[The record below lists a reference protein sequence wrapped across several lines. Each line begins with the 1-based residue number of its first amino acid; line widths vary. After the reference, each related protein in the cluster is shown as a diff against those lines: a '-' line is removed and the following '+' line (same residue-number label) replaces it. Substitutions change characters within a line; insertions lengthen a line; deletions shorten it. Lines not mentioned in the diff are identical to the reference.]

1 LKSVLQFPNVL
12 GYRNPVEGIAKM
24 SRARTGWLAAFLVF
38 GAVGLPNLA
47 AAQGAPASCPQGLDR
62 GIPAPPSN
70 ALDGSAFAAQVGDVS
85 GTQRD
90 GVTEQELLAGDIP
103 QFLRHLRPVTLRGR
117 TASGKAVS
125 ITVCVMPDYLA
136 VGSDKDFVRVPMG
149 LRAAVAIA
157 DRFGF
162 VLPTTK
168 IVDAIYAQADVHV
181 PPEPLTAGPQMRST
195 AYFVL
200 HNRMVRQESL
210 AEGAKLGMLIA
221 GQKKDLV
228 ITNRLRTHP
237 GRVAIYGWHRENGR
251 PIQPLSTVHG
261 ENYADYSHGIRL
273 VSTIAYV
280 DNKERSLLDILQD
293 PNLAP
298 VVSAE
303 GPIPKV
309 GVLLASLDGQR
320 REANSSEPEVASAGR
335 LQSDHPSAIR

>member
-1 LKSVLQFPNVL
+1 
-12 GYRNPVEGIAKM
+12 M
-24 SRARTGWLAAFLVF
+24 SHARTALLAAFLIF
-38 GAVGLPNLA
+38 GVASFPNLA
-47 AAQGAPASCPQGLDR
+47 AAEGSRAGCPQSLDR
-62 GIPAPPSN
+62 QIPAARSD
-70 ALDGSAFAAQVGDVS
+70 ALGGSAFAAQVGDVS

-90 GVTEQELLAGDIP
+90 GLTEQALLAGDIP
-103 QFLRHLRPVTLRGR
+103 QFLRRLRPVTLRGR
-117 TASGKAVS
+117 AASGKAVS
-125 ITVCVMPDYLA
+125 IIVCVTPDYLA
-136 VGSDKDFVRVPMG
+136 VGTDEDFVRVPMG
-149 LRAAVAIA
+149 LPAAIAIA

-168 IVDAIYAQADVHV
+168 IVDAIYAQADVHM

-195 AYFVL
+195 AYFVR
-200 HNRMVRQESL
+200 HNSMVRQERL

-237 GRVAIYGWHRENGR
+237 GRVAIYGWHRENGH

-261 ENYADYSHGIRL
+261 ENYADYSHGIRF

-309 GVLLASLDGQR
+309 GVLLASLER
-320 REANSSEPEVASAGR
+320 KSPEAHAPQPELASANR
-335 LQSDHPSAIR
+335 MQSHPASATR

>member
-1 LKSVLQFPNVL
+1 
-12 GYRNPVEGIAKM
+12 M
-24 SRARTGWLAAFLVF
+24 SYARTGWLAAFLIF
-38 GAVGLPNLA
+38 GVASIPNMA
-47 AAQGAPASCPQGLDR
+47 AAQGSRVGCPQSLDR
-62 GIPAPPSN
+62 HIPAARSD
-70 ALDGSAFAAQVGDVS
+70 ALGGSAFAAQVGDVS

-90 GVTEQELLAGDIP
+90 GVTERALLAGDIP

-117 TASGKAVS
+117 TAGGKPVS
-125 ITVCVMPDYLA
+125 VTVCVTPDYLA
-136 VGSDKDFVRVPMG
+136 VGTDKDFVRVPMG
-149 LRAAVAIA
+149 LPAAVAVA

-195 AYFVL
+195 AYVVR
-200 HNRMVRQESL
+200 HNRMVRQERL

-273 VSTIAYV
+273 VSTVAYV

-298 VVSAE
+298 VVSSE
-303 GPIPKV
+303 GPITKV
-309 GVLLASLDGQR
+309 GMLLASLDR
-320 REANSSEPEVASAGR
+320 KNLEADAPQPAIASANR
-335 LQSDHPSAIR
+335 LQSDRVTASR

>member
-1 LKSVLQFPNVL
+1 
-12 GYRNPVEGIAKM
+12 M
-24 SRARTGWLAAFLVF
+24 SYARTGWLAALLIF
-38 GAVGLPNLA
+38 GVAGLPNMA
-47 AAQGAPASCPQGLDR
+47 AAEGSRAGCPQSLDR
-62 GIPAPPSN
+62 KIPAARSD
-70 ALDGSAFAAQVGDVS
+70 ALGGSAFAAQVGDVS
-85 GTQRD
+85 GTERD
-90 GVTEQELLAGDIP
+90 GVAERALLAGDIP

-117 TASGKAVS
+117 TASGKPVS
-125 ITVCVMPDYLA
+125 ITVCVTPDYLA
-136 VGSDKDFVRVPMG
+136 VGTDKDFVRVPMG
-149 LRAAVAIA
+149 LPAAAAIA

-168 IVDAIYAQADVHV
+168 IVDAIYAQADVHM

-195 AYFVL
+195 AYFVR
-200 HNRMVRQESL
+200 HNRMVREERL
-210 AEGAKLGMLIA
+210 AEGARLGMLIA

-237 GRVAIYGWHRENGR
+237 GRVAIYGWHRENGH

-261 ENYADYSHGIRL
+261 ENYADYSHGIRF

-309 GVLLASLDGQR
+309 GMLLASLESKSP
-320 REANSSEPEVASAGR
+320 EAHAPQPEIASANR
-335 LQSDHPSAIR
+335 MQSRPASATR